1 MSRDVV
7 GAVLVALQLSAMA
20 LLALLAL
27 PAFAARTA
35 PPAAWALA
43 ALALGVGGWA
53 LSANR
58 PGNFDIRPAPRVDG
72 RLVQTGPYRW
82 VRHPMYSAVLAG
94 ALAAVLAAPAVSSV
108 AAAGVLATVLL
119 VKSVLEE
126 RWMLRQHPGYAAYR
140 RRTRRFV
147 PWLF

>member
-7 GAVLVALQLSAMA
+7 GALLVALQLSAMA
-20 LLALLAL
+20 LLALVAL
-27 PAFAARTA
+27 PQFAASRA
-35 PPAAWALA
+35 PLAAWVLA
-43 ALALGVGGWA
+43 AIALGVGGWA
-53 LSANR
+53 LSANP
-58 PGNFDIRPAPRVDG
+58 PGNFNIRPTPRADG
-72 RLVQTGPYRW
+72 RLVVTGPYRW

-94 ALAAVLAAPAVSSV
+94 ALAAVLAAPGAPGVG
-108 AAAGVLATVLL
+108 AAGVLAAVLL
-119 VKSVLEE
+119 VKSILEE